1 MNETAIK
8 EKKTHDVLLFIS
20 FFSEEIQAKLCRKSL
35 FFNTGKSKDYDL
47 EPWKLKNIFS
57 LYP

>member
-20 FFSEEIQAKLCRKSL
+20 FFSEDIQAKLC
-35 FFNTGKSKDYDL
+35 
-47 EPWKLKNIFS
+47 
-57 LYP
+57 